1 MAFTGKASYS
11 AGADLPELV
20 EDVSD
25 IIGIVSPFET
35 PLLDHLGDAKRAA
48 MSTVHEWIEDA
59 LLPNKGTV
67 NQTVF
72 TPDPESA
79 TGIFVD
85 DASVFKIGDL
95 VRPGQSGEV
104 MLVEAVDTGSNV
116 LGVFR
121 GYGATT
127 AETLADNMELFILGN
142 AALEGDDAPDARF
155 SNRIRKS
162 NYTQIFTSGI
172 DVSGSLQ
179 ASRAY
184 GISDEVDYQKQDRM
198 RELLRDL
205 ENCVINGVA
214 PTADQQGTGTVRR
227 SMNGMIHSMNTNQF
241 VPGSGGIPDGDGAGD
256 ELNEL
261 VLNAALKQIWDQSS
275 GGVDTI
281 VVGGAQKRK
290 INGFASGSRAYLP
303 EDQTYSDMISV
314 YESDFGVCR
323 VILSRW
329 VPTDTVMLLDSSRIS
344 VMPMQGRSFHY
355 KPLAATGDS
364 VSGQV
369 IGEYT
374 MEFKNENAHGLISG
388 LGV

>member
-1 MAFTGKASYS
+1 MAFIGKASYS

-35 PLLDHLGDAKRAA
+35 PLLDHLGDAKRPA
-48 MSTVHEWIEDA
+48 MSTVHEWIEDS
-59 LLPNKGTV
+59 LLPNKGMV

-72 TPDPESA
+72 TPDPE
-79 TGIFVD
+79 TTTVIVVD
-85 DASVFKIGDL
+85 QGSVFKLGDL

-104 MLVEAVDTGSNV
+104 MLVDGVDNGNNAISV
-116 LGVFR
+116 VR

-127 AETLADNMELFILGN
+127 AATLTDNMELFILGN
-142 AALEGDDAPDARF
+142 AALEGDDAPAARF
-155 SNRIRKS
+155 GNRVRKS

-179 ASRAY
+179 AARAY
-184 GISDEVDYQKQDRM
+184 GISDEVDYQKQERM
-198 RELLRDL
+198 REMLRDL

-214 PTADQQGTGTVRR
+214 PSNDPQGSTAVRR
-227 SMNGMIHSMNTNQF
+227 SMNGLIHSMNTNRF
-241 VPGSGGIPDGDGAGD
+241 VPGVGDIPLGDGGGD
-256 ELNEL
+256 ELNEE

-290 INGFASGSRAYLP
+290 INGFATGSRAYLP

-323 VILSRW
+323 VIMSRW
-329 VPTDTVMLLDSSRIS
+329 VPVDSMLLLDSSRIS

-355 KPLAATGDS
+355 KPLASTGDS

-374 MEFKNENAHGLISG
+374 LEFKNENAHGLLSG
-388 LGV
+388 LAV